1 MADSILIQKAY
12 TAVIKHFIRTGRAPH
27 YTELAETLGLKPD
40 EARELQRET
49 AAAAVACWLVQD
61 TDYIESWAPFSN
73 VPTHYRVTVA
83 GEQKWF
89 GQ

>member
-1 MADSILIQKAY
+1 MAKSTLVQKAY

-27 YTELAETLGLKPD
+27 YTELAETLELKPN
-40 EARELQRET
+40 EARDVQRE
-49 AAAAVACWLVQD
+49 AAEAAIACWLVKD

-73 VPTHYRVTVA
+73 VPTHYLVTVE
-83 GEQKWF
+83 GEQKWY